1 MPVYAEDIARK
12 QMLEFNARAA
22 GAASGVMDTLGYDTA
37 RVWLEIGDRVGTLK
51 VSVRESDTVS
61 GTYSGMTAITGFS
74 AITITTSNTARLF
87 IRSRPKRFM
96 GVHVSNASASSVYG
110 VIGLLTDGKRIPG
123 SDTDTDLGFAD
134 IVRYPS
140 GS

>member
-1 MPVYAEDIARK
+1 MPVYAEDIKRV
-12 QMLEFNARAA
+12 QMLEFKARAA
-22 GAASGVMDTLGYDTA
+22 GAASGVMDTQGYDTA

-61 GTYSGMTAITGFS
+61 GTFSGMTAVTGFS
-74 AITITTSNTARLF
+74 AVSITASNTARLF
-87 IRSRPKRFM
+87 IRDKCKRFM

-110 VIGLLTDGKRIPG
+110 VLGVLTGGKRIPG